1 MHTLRKTLW
10 DTRFVFLTA
19 GIILLIKAVFILTA
33 SLKGLSLTTWLID
46 DAFIE
51 IAVARN
57 IAMGHGFSYDFVHPT
72 TGSPFLWTYL
82 MSINFL
88 LFGKSLAIKMC
99 LILSSFFA
107 SLASLTVFFITKH
120 TTKNVTAAWMA
131 FLLALLT
138 GNAFFEAMN
147 GMDTAIFTFF
157 VVLAFAFFIGV
168 GTEKLSPMKR
178 GLLTGAAVGFGLMTR
193 GDGIFVAGSIGLLL
207 LIRFFQSSK
216 KKSEWQELVG
226 FIITAFIGWA
236 IITSWEVAITGSP
249 FLANQIGRREIAL
262 GWHHFSFQHFM
273 LMPYLKIVGWNV
285 FQLEKLITIATGSS
299 ILCFIA
305 LLYGFTQ
312 KESRTLAT
320 ATTLYIVTFFGALV
334 AYQWY
339 FPDFHGL
346 RYINPVVH
354 LLFVFVGTFLA
365 MIFSE
370 KQARVLGSIA
380 VATVIILTQYRFYE
394 LSISMPWAKN
404 MSMIAQPTLKQ
415 IHDGWQSMDWE
426 REHLPAG
433 SILGIRDHGRTALFT
448 ELPIQDI
455 AGNIDPNVP
464 AILKKP
470 NAAQKLLAY
479 FHDRHVS
486 HLMLVNKGTRND
498 RIYQVIYDSFPLEA
512 IPEGSST
519 GVTLYRIAWDKA
531 KL

>member
-1 MHTLRKTLW
+1 
-10 DTRFVFLTA
+10 
-19 GIILLIKAVFILTA
+19 
-33 SLKGLSLTTWLID
+33 
-46 DAFIE
+46 
-51 IAVARN
+51 
-57 IAMGHGFSYDFVHPT
+57 
-72 TGSPFLWTYL
+72 
-82 MSINFL
+82 
-88 LFGKSLAIKMC
+88 
-99 LILSSFFA
+99 
-107 SLASLTVFFITKH
+107 
-120 TTKNVTAAWMA
+120 
-131 FLLALLT
+131 
-138 GNAFFEAMN
+138 
-147 GMDTAIFTFF
+147 
-157 VVLAFAFFIGV
+157 
-168 GTEKLSPMKR
+168 
-178 GLLTGAAVGFGLMTR
+178 
-193 GDGIFVAGSIGLLL
+193 
-207 LIRFFQSSK
+207 
-216 KKSEWQELVG
+216 
-226 FIITAFIGWA
+226 
-236 IITSWEVAITGSP
+236 
-249 FLANQIGRREIAL
+249 
-262 GWHHFSFQHFM
+262 M

>member
-10 DTRFVFLTA
+10 ETRFVFLVA
-19 GIILLIKAVFILTA
+19 GIVLLLKAIFLLTA

-57 IAMGHGFSYDFVHPT
+57 IAIGHGFSYDFVHPT

-88 LFGKSLAIKMC
+88 IAGKALAIKLC
-99 LILSSFFA
+99 LILSSIFA
-107 SLASLTVFFITKH
+107 SLASITVYFITKH
-120 TTKNVTAAWMA
+120 TTKNPTAAWMA
-131 FLLALLT
+131 FLLVLLS

-147 GMDTAIFTFF
+147 GMDTASFTFF

-193 GDGIFVAGSIGLLL
+193 GDGIFVAGSLGLLL
-207 LIRFFQSSK
+207 LIRFFHAPK
-216 KKSEWQELVG
+216 KKHAWQELLG

-262 GWHHFSFQHFM
+262 GWHHFSFSHFV
-273 LMPYLKIVGWNV
+273 LVPYLKIVGWNV
-285 FQLEKLITIATGSS
+285 FQLDTLVSIATGSS
-299 ILCFIA
+299 ILCFAA

-320 ATTLYIVTFFGALV
+320 ATSLYIVTFFGALV

-339 FPDFHGL
+339 FPNFHGL

-354 LLFVFVGTFLA
+354 LLFVFVGTFLTTN
-365 MIFSE
+365 FVG
-370 KQARVLGSIA
+370 KQTRVLAYGV
-380 VATVIILTQYRFYE
+380 VAAILILTNYRFYE
-394 LSISMPWAKN
+394 LSVSMPWAKN
-404 MSMIAQPTLKQ
+404 MSLIAQPTPKQ

-470 NAAQKLLAY
+470 DAAQKLLAY

-486 HLMLVNKGTRND
+486 HLMLLNKGTRND

-512 IPEGSST
+512 LPEGSST